1 MNLMPAI
8 NIVMKPMNLFAG
20 IKAGLRRLALIFLLV
35 LPLAAT
41 AVEQRTFAT
50 PEAAVDALLAALK
63 AKDEAA
69 LTVIFGD
76 RHKEMIASGDAAQNA
91 ADRAKAAEALAAFR
105 VLDSRGE
112 DRRVLLMG
120 VNAWPMP
127 IPLVRKG
134 GVWRFATE
142 EGVEELINRR
152 IGGNE
157 NSAMVHV
164 PSDAQRQY
172 ASIDRDGD
180 GVLLLRTNSPARV
193 ANRTDSAGRPI
204 PRARRSPFGPL
215 IAASSAYLKGKQG
228 VIPSRLPFPS

>member
-1 MNLMPAI
+1 MNPMPAI
-8 NIVMKPMNLFAG
+8 NIVMTPMKLFSG
-20 IKAGLRRLALIFLLV
+20 IKAGLRRLALIFLLA
-35 LPLAAT
+35 LPMAAT

-69 LTVIFGD
+69 LSTIFGD

-120 VNAWPMP
+120 VNAWPFP

-157 NSAMVHV
+157 NSAIEVLRAYL
-164 PSDAQRQY
+164 DAQREY
-172 ASIDRDGD
+172 ASVDRDGD
-180 GVLLLRTNSPARV
+180 GVLQYARKLASTEGKQDGLYWPADPAKGEEESPL
-193 ANRTDSAGRPI
+193 
-204 PRARRSPFGPL
+204 GPL
-215 IAASSAYLKGKQG
+215 VAASSAVSEGSHKK
-228 VIPSRLPFPS
+228 